1 MHVTRLPII
10 PLPLALFATTMVA
23 CQGEPIGS
31 LDPEIATDDLSFAAG
46 SVPIIGPI
54 DRDRGS
60 EPAPAPDQRRAPRGL
75 IATADARGSGCTPG
89 TASLDIARD
98 GRTVEVTYDRQTF
111 RAETGSITEA
121 RKNCVAV
128 LSLNVPR
135 GTTFAVTAVEH
146 SGTARLR
153 GGAVAAVRTSYHFV
167 GGEEAGDA
175 SSEEPLDRTSN
186 GDFSVRS
193 VFDRAQLRFAP
204 CDGGDQLLVI
214 NTEVVVDPSERPGS
228 SVALESSTFF
238 ELTRR
243 SCR

>member
-1 MHVTRLPII
+1 
-10 PLPLALFATTMVA
+10 MVA
-23 CQGEPIGS
+23 CEGEPIGS
-31 LDPEIATDDLSFAAG
+31 LDGEIRADDLSF
-46 SVPIIGPI
+46 SESNVPIIGPI
-54 DRDRGS
+54 DRDRGP
-60 EPAPAPDQRRAPRGL
+60 ELAPDRAPRGL
-75 IATADARGSGCTPG
+75 IATADARGPGCTPG

-121 RKNCVAV
+121 RSNCVAV
-128 LSLNVPR
+128 LGVNVPR
-135 GTTFAVTAVEH
+135 GSTFAVTAVEH

-167 GGEEAGDA
+167 GDEAAGDA
-175 SSEEPLDRTSN
+175 TSEEPLDRTDN
-186 GDFSVRS
+186 GDFTVRN

-214 NTEVVVDPSERPGS
+214 NTEVVVDPSERAGS